1 MRIIRDDFQGAARS
15 NLGTDQDISPCEN
28 WDMKIKQ
35 KLGSLKR
42 GGQNNI
48 SLILVL
54 LFLGRKT

>member
-35 KLGSLKR
+35 MLGSLKR
-42 GGQNNI
+42 GRQNNI
-48 SLILVL
+48 SLILIL
-54 LFLGRKT
+54 LFIGGKT